1 MSSSVIKFTY
11 LQILS
16 LAYLLITLSKYRKK
30 KKVMTLEN
38 YVYSVLL
45 FFMMSSLII
54 EIFQIWTNHIWKNL
68 YINDQIN
75 ISIISKISYSFVIVT
90 LLNLDLYLTVLTSK
104 KNQGYVA
111 YKENIEQE
119 YFNKI
124 IRKYIIAAIV
134 FIIIII
140 ITPLNTTKIKI
151 YGDISTTLSINQVMF
166 VLKAGLL
173 SYMGTIAVMNRK
185 QGISEKLTPFMVY
198 IVFSIIGSLVEGLI
212 PGLNIGSF
220 ITTFSI
226 IYINFTIE
234 NPDLNVIEQLNI
246 ARTSAEKAN
255 RAKTDF
261 LSSMSHEIRTP
272 LNAIVGFSHA
282 LMEEQISPQAQ
293 EEVNDIISS
302 ARNLLEVVNNILDV
316 SKIDAGRIEIT
327 PLEYNTK
334 KMIKGLSNYV
344 EEKNDNPNVKFEMQ
358 IDPDLPPVLYGD
370 SVRIKQCTQN
380 LLSNSLK
387 YTKEGIIKLEIKAVV
402 LNDNCR
408 LFISVYDTGTGIKN
422 EDKNKIFNKFAKKN
436 PTQENTSNGNGLGL
450 TITKKLLDMMN
461 GTVDFETEEGKGTK
475 FLITIN
481 QKVVNKTVDEIDDAD
496 DVEIKL
502 FDASDKKVLIV
513 DDNAVNLKVAKK
525 LMKDFKLDPDLTT
538 SAKECID
545 NVRNGIEYDLIFI
558 DDMMPTMTGS
568 EAINFLRRI
577 PNYNIPTVILTAN
590 QTPGIREK
598 YIQIGFDDY
607 LAKPILKEQLSYIL
621 NKYLNSG
628 TAFKHKAV
636 QGEGNVKED
645 IEAAEVAPKVEI
657 NQSEKYS
664 REFLSKNGVNV
675 EHALDLLMDIQTY
688 NQGLKEFSSEYEKRR
703 KAILDAVKIKDID
716 AYYKEIHALKS
727 DSKYLG
733 LTKLN
738 ELATIHDDEAK
749 KKKTSYIFYNY
760 NELLKEYAKMYEV
773 IKKYL
778 GE

>member
-1 MSSSVIKFTY
+1 MQY
-11 LQILS
+11 LNSLQHSYFQILS
-16 LAYLLITLSKYRKK
+16 FVYLILTLSKYKKK

-38 YVYSVLL
+38 YIYSTLL
-45 FFMMSSLII
+45 FFMASSLIV
-54 EIFQIWTNHIWKNL
+54 EVFRIWALINYPDPFHI
-68 YINDQIN
+68 Q
-75 ISIISKISYSFVIVT
+75 IISKTYYALTVIT
-90 LLNLDLYLTVLTSK
+90 LIALSLYLTVLTSK

-111 YKENIEQE
+111 YKENTEQE
-119 YFNKI
+119 YFNRLIKRYVYSAAAVIVVILLTPMETTTITIYDTIGIEISIDQI
-124 IRKYIIAAIV
+124 I
-134 FIIIII
+134 
-140 ITPLNTTKIKI
+140 
-151 YGDISTTLSINQVMF
+151 F
-166 VLKAGLL
+166 VLKAAVLT
-173 SYMGTIAVMNRK
+173 YMGMLVFLNRK
-185 QGISEKLTPFMVY
+185 KGINEKLYPFV
-198 IVFSIIGSLVEGLI
+198 VFIILTIIAKVIENI
-212 PGLNIGSF
+212 FPGLAVISF
-220 ITTFSI
+220 STTFSI

-246 ARTSAEKAN
+246 ARTAAEKAN

-272 LNAIVGFSHA
+272 LNAIVGFSNA
-282 LMEEQISPQAQ
+282 LMEEQISQQAQ

-334 KMIKGLSNYV
+334 KMVKGIVNYV
-344 EEKNDNPNVKFEMQ
+344 EEKNDNPKVKFETI
-358 IDPDLPPVLYGD
+358 IDPELPPVLYGD

-387 YTKEGIIKLEIKAVV
+387 YTKEGTITLEIKAIV

-408 LFISVYDTGTGIKN
+408 LYISVKDTGSGIKN
-422 EDKNKIFNKFAKKN
+422 EDKDKIFNKFTKQN
-436 PTQENTSNGNGLGL
+436 PSQENTSQGNGLGL

-481 QKVVNKTVDEIDDAD
+481 QKVVNKTIEEIDDVD
-496 DVEIKL
+496 DVEIKI
-502 FDASDKKVLIV
+502 FDGSNKKVLIV

-525 LMKDFKLDPDLTT
+525 LMKDFKIDPELTT

-545 NVRNGIEYDLIFI
+545 NVRNGKQYDLIFI

-607 LAKPILKEQLSYIL
+607 LGKPILKEQLSYIL
-621 NKYLNSG
+621 NKFLNSNVQ
-628 TAFKHKAV
+628 FQHKAIDTSASPT
-636 QGEGNVKED
+636 E
-645 IEAAEVAPKVEI
+645 IEETQQIEI
-657 NQSEKYS
+657 KSKEKYS
-664 REFLSKNGVNV
+664 REYLNKNGINV

-688 NQGLKEFSSEYEKRR
+688 NQGLKEFYNEYLSRR
-703 KAILDAVKIKDID
+703 QAITEAVKAKDID
-716 AYYKEIHALKS
+716 LYYKEIHALKS

-738 ELATIHDDEAK
+738 ELATIHEDEAK
-749 KKKTSYIFYNY
+749 KRKTSYIFYNY
-760 NELLKEYAKMYEV
+760 NELLKEYQNMYEV

-778 GE
+778 DK

>member
-1 MSSSVIKFTY
+1 MQY
-11 LQILS
+11 LNSLQHSYFQILS
-16 LAYLLITLSKYRKK
+16 FVYLILTLSKYKKK

-38 YVYSVLL
+38 YIYSALL
-45 FFMMSSLII
+45 FFMASSLIV
-54 EIFQIWTNHIWKNL
+54 EVFRIWAIINYPDPFHI
-68 YINDQIN
+68 Q
-75 ISIISKISYSFVIVT
+75 IISKTYYALTVIT
-90 LLNLDLYLTVLTSK
+90 LIALSLYLTVLTSK

-111 YKENIEQE
+111 YKENTEQE
-119 YFNKI
+119 YFNKLIRRYLYTAIGVIVVILLTPMETTTITIYDTVGIEISIDQI
-124 IRKYIIAAIV
+124 I
-134 FIIIII
+134 
-140 ITPLNTTKIKI
+140 
-151 YGDISTTLSINQVMF
+151 F
-166 VLKAGLL
+166 VLKAALL
-173 SYMGTIAVMNRK
+173 TYMGMLVFLNRK
-185 QGISEKLTPFMVY
+185 KGINEKLYPFV
-198 IVFSIIGSLVEGLI
+198 VFIILTIIAKIIENI
-212 PGLNIGSF
+212 FPGLTVISF
-220 ITTFSI
+220 STTFSI

-246 ARTSAEKAN
+246 ARTAAEKAN

-272 LNAIVGFSHA
+272 LNAIVGFSNA
-282 LMEEQISPQAQ
+282 LMEEQISAQAQ

-334 KMIKGLSNYV
+334 KMVKGIVNYV
-344 EEKNDNPNVKFEMQ
+344 EEKNDNPKVKFETI
-358 IDPDLPPVLYGD
+358 IDPELPPVLYGD

-387 YTKEGIIKLEIKAVV
+387 YTKEGTITLEIKAIV

-408 LFISVYDTGTGIKN
+408 LYISVKDTGSGIKN
-422 EDKNKIFNKFAKKN
+422 EDKDKIFNKFTKQN
-436 PTQENTSNGNGLGL
+436 PSQENTSQGNGLGL

-481 QKVVNKTVDEIDDAD
+481 QKVVNKTIDEIDDVD
-496 DVEIKL
+496 DVEIKI
-502 FDASDKKVLIV
+502 FDGSNKKVLIV

-525 LMKDFKLDPDLTT
+525 LMKDFKIDPELTT

-545 NVRNGIEYDLIFI
+545 NVRNGKQYDLIFI

-607 LAKPILKEQLSYIL
+607 LGKPILKEQLSYIL
-621 NKYLNSG
+621 NKFLN
-628 TAFKHKAV
+628 TNVQFQHKAIDTSASPT
-636 QGEGNVKED
+636 E
-645 IEAAEVAPKVEI
+645 IEVTQQIEI
-657 NQSEKYS
+657 KSKEKYS
-664 REFLSKNGVNV
+664 REYLNKNGINV

-688 NQGLKEFSSEYEKRR
+688 NQGLKEFYNEYPSRR
-703 KAILDAVKIKDID
+703 QAITEAVKAKDID
-716 AYYKEIHALKS
+716 LYYKEIHALKS

-738 ELATIHDDEAK
+738 ELATIHEDEAK
-749 KKKTSYIFYNY
+749 KRKTSYIFYNY
-760 NELLKEYAKMYEV
+760 NELLKEYQNMYEV

-778 GE
+778 DK